1 MGAHRCAVCICL
13 IEPVGLATYIFII
26 PSGKKTWCD
35 ARTRSAKRFAPLHR
49 VKQGVAGI
57 FNRPDTCQTAWIC
70 SNSIRVPNIRSAET
84 SRKAKF
90 SFFMPGP
97 ARFFCAARGGYMC
110 ISAGDKSEFKWVHAM
125 FIFYSDAFKKSAAR
139 KISARQAAAIIETC
153 FRVTMIF
160 VAFWRVCRT
169 DFRDEPVQRKIKF
182 LIAKFAAFF
191 NITELVNVSKN
202 IRYTV

>member
-1 MGAHRCAVCICL
+1 MHMPDRASRIG
-13 IEPVGLATYIFII
+13 YIYFHHTVRQ
-26 PSGKKTWCD
+26 KTWCD

-70 SNSIRVPNIRSAET
+70 SNSIRVPNIRGAET

-110 ISAGDKSEFKWVHAM
+110 ISAGDKSEFIWVHAM
-125 FIFYSDAFKKSAAR
+125 FIFYSDAFKKSARAKSR
-139 KISARQAAAIIETC
+139 LDRQ
-153 FRVTMIF
+153 
-160 VAFWRVCRT
+160 
-169 DFRDEPVQRKIKF
+169 PP
-182 LIAKFAAFF
+182 L
-191 NITELVNVSKN
+191 
-202 IRYTV
+202 